1 VENAVIFRL
10 LYHPLVTEDIKGIPR
25 NHKNRISRA
34 IEKRLLT
41 DPVRAGRP
49 LRQSLIGY
57 RKMRV
62 GDYRIIYRVELDAII
77 VLKIGHRKDVYN
89 KVKSRLT

>member
-1 VENAVIFRL
+1 MTFRP
-10 LYHPLVTEDIKGIPR
+10 LYHPLVAEDIKGIPR
-25 NHKNRISRA
+25 NLKNRIRNS
-34 IEKRLLT
+34 IEKRLLI
-41 DPVRAGRP
+41 DPIRAGRP
-49 LRQSLIGY
+49 LRQSLVGH